1 MEGVGARLGRSST
14 RYGPATVF
22 SGPVRKW
29 KKRWV
34 HVTPPSS
41 SSNHINTHSHHHN
54 ATSNGTAAAN
64 NSNSSNGNN
73 GSHLLLYKWT
83 PLSQSNGS
91 SSSPATNNGNSG
103 IDDNKNNAN
112 LANGDAPDEPPR
124 RKFKYIPDKELE
136 IQLYKYLILE
146 NTVVQHQNL
155 YKCNH
160 PHVPSYVQ
168 QGFGNWNAL
177 KLNGR
182 AKALRLIRR
191 FGHWELLDL
200 YTLTYQEEKGYGE
213 RYWELKFIV
222 HYFGCLTTQ
231 VDLLEKQKKE
241 AEEQEA
247 EEKVDDESKL
257 NETDPLAELVSRS
270 DSAEEKPDINDIPME
285 ENEDDNQ
292 VVRQDLNEST
302 LDLSLGLVS

>member
-41 SSNHINTHSHHHN
+41 SSNHNNTHSHHHN
-54 ATSNGTAAAN
+54 AISNGTAAAN
-64 NSNSSNGNN
+64 NSSSSNGNN

-91 SSSPATNNGNSG
+91 SSPSPATNNNGNSNS
-103 IDDNKNNAN
+103 DDNKNNAN
-112 LANGDAPDEPPR
+112 LSNGDAPDEPPR
-124 RKFKYIPDKELE
+124 RKFKYIP
-136 IQLYKYLILE
+136 
-146 NTVVQHQNL
+146 
-155 YKCNH
+155 
-160 PHVPSYVQ
+160 
-168 QGFGNWNAL
+168 
-177 KLNGR
+177 
-182 AKALRLIRR
+182 
-191 FGHWELLDL
+191 
-200 YTLTYQEEKGYGE
+200 
-213 RYWELKFIV
+213 
-222 HYFGCLTTQ
+222 
-231 VDLLEKQKKE
+231 VDLLERQKKE

-247 EEKVDDESKL
+247 LEKVDDESKL
-257 NETDPLAELVSRS
+257 NDTDPKAELVSKS